1 MKPSPRI
8 LLLLILFT
16 FFSLFS
22 SSAPAGSRLINGT
35 PVKAGTFPQVV
46 RINTNG
52 SGCTATLVGR
62 NVLITAAHCA
72 KTNDVSNFKLAGKS
86 YQARITRSALYPGK
100 DHDVSLGVLTE
111 NIPSD
116 INPISVGGVAEKG
129 TALTILGYGC
139 TQPGGTGGNDGVL
152 RIGPSVITGFSNYD
166 FVSKKAGGGAL
177 CYGDSGGP
185 AMTENMG
192 RLVILGINSKGNI
205 KDTNY
210 NTRLDSAESQA
221 FLTKMA
227 DEKNL
232 EICGI
237 NAYCQ

>member
-1 MKPSPRI
+1 MKRSARV
-8 LLLLILFT
+8 LLLLG
-16 FFSLFS
+16 FFSLGAF
-22 SSAPAGSRLINGT
+22 GETRLINGT
-35 PVKAGTFPQVV
+35 PVKPGTFPQVV

-52 SGCTATLVGR
+52 SGCTATLIGR
-62 NVLITAAHCA
+62 NVLVTAAHCA
-72 KTNDVSNFKLAGKS
+72 KTNDISKFTIAGKA
-86 YQARITRSALYPGK
+86 YQARITRSSLYPGK

-116 INPISVGGVAEKG
+116 IQPVSVGGTAEKG

-139 TQPGGTGGNDGVL
+139 TQPGGTGGNDGIL

-185 AMTENMG
+185 AMTEEMG

-210 NTRLDSAESQA
+210 NTRLDSPESQA
-221 FLTKMA
+221 FLEKMA
-227 DEKNL
+227 DDKNL
-232 EICGI
+232 EICGV
-237 NAYCQ
+237 NVYCQ